1 VKAHIAIKSSSKT
14 LAKTKLRDEDD
25 QGAIEVV
32 ADSNQESVAEDQ
44 KTVQVITQ
52 IESDATNKALEA
64 TGAIA

>member
-1 VKAHIAIKSSSKT
+1 MKAHIAIKSSSKT

>member
-1 VKAHIAIKSSSKT
+1 MKAHVAIKSSSKT